1 MEVSVLNFKEYVTS
15 ILYIAI
21 FGIILELFLPNSKL
35 KKYVST
41 FISLVII
48 ITIISPIFNVLKDD
62 NIEKALDNALL
73 AISNNTSVVKG
84 ESNIDFSKYMNT
96 TIVSRVKEN
105 LEQELYNSFSEKL
118 EKITTVER
126 VEVNL
131 DSNYQIE
138 EVVVHITEGEINL
151 VKIVLDKIISEYEIP
166 SDMLKVITR

>member
-1 MEVSVLNFKEYVTS
+1 MNFKEYVTS

-21 FGIILELFLPNSKL
+21 FGIILELFLPDSKL
-35 KKYVST
+35 KEYVSA

-48 ITIISPIFNVLKDD
+48 ITIISPIFNVLKDGK
-62 NIEKALDNALL
+62 IEEALDNALL
-73 AISNNTSVVKG
+73 AISNNTVTAKT
-84 ESNIDFSKYMNT
+84 ESGIDFSQYMNT
-96 TIVSRVKEN
+96 TIVSRVKNN

-118 EKITTVER
+118 ENITKVEQ

-131 DSNYQIE
+131 DSSYQIE

-166 SDMLKVITR
+166 SDMLKVITK

>member
-1 MEVSVLNFKEYVTS
+1 MNFKEYVTS

-21 FGIILELFLPNSKL
+21 FGIILELFLPDSKL
-35 KKYVST
+35 KKYVSA

-48 ITIISPIFNVLKDD
+48 ITIISPIFNVLKDGK
-62 NIEKALDNALL
+62 IEEALDNALL
-73 AISNNTSVVKG
+73 AISNNTVTAKT
-84 ESNIDFSKYMNT
+84 ESGIDFSQYMNT
-96 TIVSRVKEN
+96 TIVSRVKNN

-118 EKITTVER
+118 ENITKVEQ

-131 DSNYQIE
+131 DSSYQIE

-166 SDMLKVITR
+166 SDMLKVITK

>member
-1 MEVSVLNFKEYVTS
+1 MNFKEYVTS

-35 KKYVST
+35 KKYVSA

-48 ITIISPIFNVLKDD
+48 ITIISPVFNVLKDGK
-62 NIEKALDNALL
+62 IEEALDNALL
-73 AISNNTSVVKG
+73 AISNNTVTAKT
-84 ESNIDFSKYMNT
+84 ESGIDFSQYMNT
-96 TIVSRVKEN
+96 TIVSRVKNN

-118 EKITTVER
+118 ENITKVEQ

-131 DSNYQIE
+131 DSSYQIE

-166 SDMLKVITR
+166 SDMLKVITK

>member
-1 MEVSVLNFKEYVTS
+1 MNFKEYVTS

-35 KKYVST
+35 KKYVSA

-48 ITIISPIFNVLKDD
+48 ITIISPVFNVLKDGK
-62 NIEKALDNALL
+62 IEETLDNALL
-73 AISNNTSVVKG
+73 AISNNTVTAKT
-84 ESNIDFSKYMNT
+84 ESGIDFSKYMNT
-96 TIVSRVKEN
+96 TIVSRVKNN

-118 EKITTVER
+118 ENITKVEQ

-131 DSNYQIE
+131 DSSYQIE
-138 EVVVHITEGEINL
+138 EVVVHITEREINL

-166 SDMLKVITR
+166 SDMLKVITK

>member
-1 MEVSVLNFKEYVTS
+1 MNFKEYVTS

-35 KKYVST
+35 KKYVSA

-48 ITIISPIFNVLKDD
+48 ITIISPVFNVLKDGK
-62 NIEKALDNALL
+62 IEEALDNALL
-73 AISNNTSVVKG
+73 AISNNTVAAKT
-84 ESNIDFSKYMNT
+84 ESGIDFSQYMNT
-96 TIVSRVKEN
+96 TIVSRVKNN

-118 EKITTVER
+118 ENITKVEQ

-131 DSNYQIE
+131 DSSYQIE

-166 SDMLKVITR
+166 SDMLKVITK